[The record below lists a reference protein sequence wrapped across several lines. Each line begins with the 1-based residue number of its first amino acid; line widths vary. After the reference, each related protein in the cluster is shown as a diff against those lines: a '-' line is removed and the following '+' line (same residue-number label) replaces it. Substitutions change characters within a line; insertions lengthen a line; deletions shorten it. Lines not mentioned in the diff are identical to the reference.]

1 MSKVL
6 GRLEIDAICGPICR
20 DGCFCDLLND
30 PFLLGRVGLDQNDF
44 LKRLEVLEVL
54 LLEAR
59 ARLKR
64 IRSEGGSIALAG
76 GRHAMGGQQFADGE
90 ALLDT
95 RGLRAV
101 LAFDRERGEIEIE
114 AGTDWPQLVAFLV
127 SNPVKRD
134 HCWAITQKQTGADRL
149 TIGGSLSSNVHGRG
163 LSMRP

>member
-1 MSKVL
+1 MS
-6 GRLEIDAICGPICR
+6 
-20 DGCFCDLLND
+20 LLNR
-30 PFLLGRVGLDQNDF
+30 LLKIDECRVNDVHAQINPTRVRSVLRPGSLD
-44 LKRLEVLEVL
+44 
-54 LLEAR
+54 EAR